1 MFGPVYLDILTF
13 FYPIGNTPA
22 RCLTRDLLCEDKGDL
37 LLLGCG
43 DVRNVLFTLYSEQN
57 NSRDFDITCCDIQD
71 AVIARN
77 ILLFSLIL
85 ADTDGNR

>member
-22 RCLTRDLLCEDKGDL
+22 RCLTRDLPCEDKGDL

-57 NSRDFDITCCDIQD
+57 NCMC
-71 AVIARN
+71 N
-77 ILLFSLIL
+77 I
-85 ADTDGNR
+85 